1 MPSVDLC
8 CLRLCCRATVAWAGP
23 EQQCGGRTAKQRLR
37 ERGFPL
43 AAWAGPAPDRLAPSS
58 AAGVRGIYA
67 ACKSLSVVSSVHHR
81 VHVWR
86 FFVFQS
92 HECPHVIPFGSKCY
106 SAMLSA
112 FYILLHGTSAGR
124 AAGVEKVLCSLWG
137 QRLLG
142 PAAHNCGVGMPQQ
155 W

>member
-86 FFVFQS
+86 FSLCFKVTS
-92 HECPHVIPFGSKCY
+92 VLMSYRLARNATLLCY
-106 SAMLSA
+106 LRS
-112 FYILLHGTSAGR
+112 TSCCM
-124 AAGVEKVLCSLWG
+124 E
-137 QRLLG
+137 RLLG
-142 PAAHNCGVGMPQQ
+142 GQRALKKCCAVYGGSGCWGRQRIIAV
-155 W
+155 